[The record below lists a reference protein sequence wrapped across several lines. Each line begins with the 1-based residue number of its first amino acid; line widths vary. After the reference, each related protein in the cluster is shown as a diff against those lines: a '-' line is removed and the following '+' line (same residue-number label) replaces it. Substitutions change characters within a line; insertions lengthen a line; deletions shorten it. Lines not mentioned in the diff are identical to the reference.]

1 MESAERASHYLAGY
15 SGTGRRKCGSGQIHS
30 GGSLLHEAG
39 TLLEGRMGAREG
51 PQSFIDNLRENTELF
66 PFIIESENR
75 TTISEVDTIGS
86 SNYLEEAEKKN
97 IDLSQMFGVVM
108 SGNIDI

>member
-1 MESAERASHYLAGY
+1 MTRCFYDKDY
-15 SGTGRRKCGSGQIHS
+15 RVIT
-30 GGSLLHEAG
+30 
-39 TLLEGRMGAREG
+39 
-51 PQSFIDNLRENTELF
+51 DDNTELF

>member
-1 MESAERASHYLAGY
+1 MTRCFYDKDY
-15 SGTGRRKCGSGQIHS
+15 RVIT
-30 GGSLLHEAG
+30 
-39 TLLEGRMGAREG
+39 
-51 PQSFIDNLRENTELF
+51 DDNTELF

-97 IDLSQMFGVVM
+97 IDLS
-108 SGNIDI
+108 